1 MDDNAAPGN
10 QSEYTECRSNTFAD
24 DDTVCSTIVT
34 RAAQQVIDLT
44 VNRACSVNDNNLA
57 QSSPKRQRISD
68 DAMIMKPSMKAP
80 PDAAILELKIEYK
93 ARFGHLPRGRFAS
106 TSSWLT
112 SAIANK
118 NRLTSTSQSIAHV
131 STSQT
136 LLIPETKSDPP
147 HIGSQFKRKW
157 LAVGLSTIPASDYS
171 FAAGDK
177 GVTFA
182 ASTAGSVHIK
192 TIATD
197 GMAARLF
204 GCKLQIGCMVISIQ
218 GPNISDETMSGET
231 DALAIVQAHA
241 LLSCILTI
249 SAPPDDTISW
259 MTDTVADTRPSDLLG
274 NTLSG
279 YSDRQNA
286 STITIRPGTTD
297 NQDFEATQLRIPS
310 NREAGATVGAPNVEM
325 LSDNLHYSNRQLT
338 GAELHRQYGHLGFD
352 ELDAPVVTT
361 DEYGLS
367 DRDGYEMG

>member
-1 MDDNAAPGN
+1 M
-10 QSEYTECRSNTFAD
+10 
-24 DDTVCSTIVT
+24 
-34 RAAQQVIDLT
+34 
-44 VNRACSVNDNNLA
+44 
-57 QSSPKRQRISD
+57 
-68 DAMIMKPSMKAP
+68 
-80 PDAAILELKIEYK
+80 
-93 ARFGHLPRGRFAS
+93 
-106 TSSWLT
+106 
-112 SAIANK
+112 
-118 NRLTSTSQSIAHV
+118 
-131 STSQT
+131 
-136 LLIPETKSDPP
+136 
-147 HIGSQFKRKW
+147 
-157 LAVGLSTIPASDYS
+157 
-171 FAAGDK
+171 
-177 GVTFA
+177 
-182 ASTAGSVHIK
+182 HIK

-218 GPNISDETMSGET
+218 GPNISDETISGET

-241 LLSCILTI
+241 LLSCVLTI

-310 NREAGATVGAPNVEM
+310 NREAGVTVGAPNVEM

-367 DRDGYEMG
+367 DRDGYDMG

>member
-1 MDDNAAPGN
+1 M
-10 QSEYTECRSNTFAD
+10 
-24 DDTVCSTIVT
+24 
-34 RAAQQVIDLT
+34 
-44 VNRACSVNDNNLA
+44 
-57 QSSPKRQRISD
+57 
-68 DAMIMKPSMKAP
+68 
-80 PDAAILELKIEYK
+80 
-93 ARFGHLPRGRFAS
+93 
-106 TSSWLT
+106 
-112 SAIANK
+112 
-118 NRLTSTSQSIAHV
+118 
-131 STSQT
+131 
-136 LLIPETKSDPP
+136 
-147 HIGSQFKRKW
+147 
-157 LAVGLSTIPASDYS
+157 
-171 FAAGDK
+171 
-177 GVTFA
+177 
-182 ASTAGSVHIK
+182 HIK

-274 NTLSG
+274 NRLSG

-297 NQDFEATQLRIPS
+297 NQDFEATQLWIPS
-310 NREAGATVGAPNVEM
+310 NREAGATVGDPNVAV
-325 LSDNLHYSNRQLT
+325 LSDNLHYSDRQLT